1 MDSSDVTPSR
11 LFSSGEAHGLPQNGD
26 SALIERRYRT
36 SFGGYVIARWCF
48 VIPSSFVIRDS
59 SFIAVGGRKLG
70 YAVTPTHCSECRTVF
85 RLPRHSRSSD
95 RDSTRSNRP
104 WVNERNRAVRRRRRH
119 ARA

>member
-59 SFIAVGGRKLG
+59 SFIAVGAENSATRLRPRIARNAELFSVFQDTPVHQIAIVLGPTGRG
-70 YAVTPTHCSECRTVF
+70 
-85 RLPRHSRSSD
+85 
-95 RDSTRSNRP
+95 
-104 WVNERNRAVRRRRRH
+104 
-119 ARA
+119 